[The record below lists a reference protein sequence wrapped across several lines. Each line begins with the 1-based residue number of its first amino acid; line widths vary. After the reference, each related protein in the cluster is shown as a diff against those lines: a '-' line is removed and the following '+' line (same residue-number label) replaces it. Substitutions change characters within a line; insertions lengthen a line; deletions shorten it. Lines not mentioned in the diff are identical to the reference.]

1 MPDPQRLQTPS
12 HTGPGR
18 PIPAAVPLWVTL
30 LTVVT
35 AMFSI
40 VTGDTAGKALSAS
53 GAHPFFVAWARF
65 AMAALVLLPFS
76 GLRRAELPQLFDWR
90 ILMRGALIAGVISS
104 ILTALR
110 YAPMADVFGAFFI
123 GPIISFI
130 LAAWL
135 LGERITPLRCVLLGL
150 GFSGVLLVVKP
161 GFGAGP
167 GMGFALLA
175 GVFFGSFLVTTR
187 WLAGSFRPRFLV
199 ISQLLAGSLL
209 LAPLAFVV
217 GAPAMTAWLWLLFA
231 ISAFGSALGNLLL
244 AVANRH
250 APASVIAP
258 LIYTQLLAATF
269 LGWLAFGDW
278 PDALS
283 LTGLAVILAS
293 GILSLR
299 LSRR

>member
-1 MPDPQRLQTPS
+1 MPDSQPLRANPKQPI
-12 HTGPGR
+12 HTTM
-18 PIPAAVPLWVTL
+18 PLWVSL

-40 VTGDTAGKALSAS
+40 VAGDTAGKALGTL

-76 GLRRAELPQLFDWR
+76 GLQRAELPQLFDWR
-90 ILMRGALIAGVISS
+90 IVMRGALIAGVISS

-130 LAAWL
+130 LAALL
-135 LGERITPLRCVLLGL
+135 LGERITPLRCVLLAL
-150 GFSGVLLVVKP
+150 GFTGVLLVVKP
-161 GFGAGP
+161 GIGGGP

-199 ISQLLAGSLL
+199 ISQLLTGSLL
-209 LAPLAFVV
+209 LAPLAFAV

-244 AVANRH
+244 AVASRH
-250 APASVIAP
+250 TPASVIAP
-258 LIYTQLLAATF
+258 LIYTQLLAATL

-278 PDALS
+278 PDTLS
-283 LTGLAVILAS
+283 LAGLAVILAS
-293 GILSLR
+293 GLWSLR
-299 LSRR
+299 LSHR